1 MRPTETTPTEPP
13 SVLGTLYS
21 PTYEA
26 RTSPLPCTNCPETGF
41 WSSASRFLQK
51 FTGLRVAW
59 DLGSPKFVLPE
70 GEEARWW
77 EQEKGLLGR
86 IRSWWSLSSRL
97 IVSPYREKSPISLG
111 GLRREEV
118 LYLLYSHFV
127 LGNLLVGGDHAV
139 SLRRVRG
146 WDGRWR
152 TLYGT
157 GVIAF
162 DVDIPLEKCRD
173 DVSGFLRE
181 VRVRVGLKG
190 LFSMS
195 HSRRVHVY
203 FLFRGRLLLSRAFE
217 LGKAIEGAFYDFL
230 PQARGRIALHPSN
243 PDRPGKAL
251 FLPLGFLS
259 DGEES
264 VDIGYPTPLSSLVSF
279 LGERVNEV
287 PGAWVGWGSRRARRR
302 GVGLVSGGSGSSS
315 AGSSSVDGG
324 GVSAV
329 DSGVVPAG
337 SEDLDG
343 SSEEKRGSSGS
354 GVISLGNEGSSRV
367 DGGADILVPKVG
379 RGWVSW
385 GPYSQG
391 ANVNIFRSAVREVS
405 TFYVRGQRQNLV
417 LGLAGLGV
425 RLGLGEEEV
434 LRELEPLLS
443 GDEERSKRLEGVRR
457 TFQRAEGGQSV
468 AWRPWLAVSPHVDLP
483 NRLVV
488 FLDVNFDLLDQKA
501 GELKMSPK
509 VLRLVVIIAAEVVS
523 KSLLGRSWLGYDA
536 LAKRWKA
543 SKRDISAA
551 FRILLGKGILE
562 RVEKGF
568 CTPLPGGRKLR
579 FPSGYRL
586 LREELLLV
594 MGEEEFFGEV
604 VKLLRRG

>member
-1 MRPTETTPTEPP
+1 M
-13 SVLGTLYS
+13 
-21 PTYEA
+21 
-26 RTSPLPCTNCPETGF
+26 
-41 WSSASRFLQK
+41 
-51 FTGLRVAW
+51 
-59 DLGSPKFVLPE
+59 
-70 GEEARWW
+70 
-77 EQEKGLLGR
+77 
-86 IRSWWSLSSRL
+86 
-97 IVSPYREKSPISLG
+97 
-111 GLRREEV
+111 
-118 LYLLYSHFV
+118 
-127 LGNLLVGGDHAV
+127 
-139 SLRRVRG
+139 
-146 WDGRWR
+146 
-152 TLYGT
+152 
-157 GVIAF
+157 
-162 DVDIPLEKCRD
+162 
-173 DVSGFLRE
+173 
-181 VRVRVGLKG
+181 
-190 LFSMS
+190 
-195 HSRRVHVY
+195 
-203 FLFRGRLLLSRAFE
+203 
-217 LGKAIEGAFYDFL
+217 
-230 PQARGRIALHPSN
+230 
-243 PDRPGKAL
+243 
-251 FLPLGFLS
+251 
-259 DGEES
+259 
-264 VDIGYPTPLSSLVSF
+264 
-279 LGERVNEV
+279 
-287 PGAWVGWGSRRARRR
+287 
-302 GVGLVSGGSGSSS
+302 
-315 AGSSSVDGG
+315 
-324 GVSAV
+324 
-329 DSGVVPAG
+329 
-337 SEDLDG
+337 
-343 SSEEKRGSSGS
+343 
-354 GVISLGNEGSSRV
+354 
-367 DGGADILVPKVG
+367 
-379 RGWVSW
+379 SW